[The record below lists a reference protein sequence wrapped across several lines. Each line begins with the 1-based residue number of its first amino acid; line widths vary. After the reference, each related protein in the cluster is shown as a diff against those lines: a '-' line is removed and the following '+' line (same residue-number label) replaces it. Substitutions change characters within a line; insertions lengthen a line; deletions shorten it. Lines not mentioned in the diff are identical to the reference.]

1 MLCSICHKNESHIH
15 LEGMVN
21 GKTLH
26 LHLCEE
32 CAKKRGIEFS
42 LDKPNFSL
50 VDLLA
55 NLSDWEIPGHKTV
68 KSVTCQNCGLTYRK
82 FKETARLGC
91 SKCYETFSVQLAP
104 LLKRIHGSTKHT
116 GKTPKLHFTN
126 TEDRINQL
134 KQRLK
139 NAIKRED
146 FEKAAEIRDK
156 IKEIQSR
163 QLKTGK

>member
-1 MLCSICHKNESHIH
+1 MLCSICQKKEANIH

-26 LHLCEE
+26 LHLCED

-55 NLSDWEIPGHKTV
+55 NLSDWEIPGHKTI
-68 KSVTCQNCGLTYRK
+68 KYVTCPNCGLSYKK

-91 SKCYETFSVQLAP
+91 SKCYDSFEAQLTP
-104 LLKRIHGSTKHT
+104 LLKRIHGSAKHI
-116 GKTPKLHFTN
+116 GKKPEIHFTSL
-126 TEDRINQL
+126 DAKIDKL
-134 KQRLK
+134 KQELSE
-139 NAIKRED
+139 AIKKEE

-156 IKEIQSR
+156 IKAIRKNQN
-163 QLKTGK
+163 KV